1 MRRRHG
7 WASRAR
13 RRHRISLFSTLENKR
28 KTPRG
33 GGAHRDL
40 IYVLGSVRK
49 GVGGA
54 RGGGG
59 LTQPRRDPETRG
71 RRRLGHRL
79 HELGVKGC
87 RGVEPRLL
95 LGVVDT
101 EGKQIPMFAGLGKLR
116 LPPTS
121 VRLEHGRWK
130 KEAPAARRGPSVRER
145 VGRGPAASQ
154 RKGKTVRGETGPRG
168 GGKEWAEGE
177 EAGLRVGRGSWASAT
192 KPPGR
197 GEGWPGFFF
206 LFPEYFPN
214 RVFCANN
221 F

>member
-1 MRRRHG
+1 
-7 WASRAR
+7 
-13 RRHRISLFSTLENKR
+13 
-28 KTPRG
+28 
-33 GGAHRDL
+33 
-40 IYVLGSVRK
+40 VLGSARK

-101 EGKQIPMFAGLGKLR
+101 EGKQIPMFAGLGRLR

-121 VRLEHGRWK
+121 VRLEHGRW

-145 VGRGPAASQ
+145 VGRGPAVNQ
-154 RKGKTVRGETGPRG
+154 RKGESARGETGPRG
-168 GGKEWAEGE
+168 RGKEWVEGE
-177 EAGLRVGRGSWASAT
+177 EVGLRVGRGSWASASR
-192 KPPGR
+192 PPGR
-197 GEGWPGFFF
+197 GDGWPGFFVFSFFFSF
-206 LFPEYFPN
+206 LFCFSKN
-214 RVFCANN
+214 LFQKG